1 MTQDATTL
9 TPEQIAAAIEAFLR
23 DHAAAVVLEEGRV
36 QFDMR
41 SAQFTVNAEHSRCM
55 LHIWSEQSNII
66 RRIVGMR
73 ERKGSLLL
81 STQRMGQ
88 AKPQSLELVSGS
100 ERKSPTSQATARAR
114 YAKLLERVLSR
125 NFHGFTADP
134 FRNTVDLQ
142 RSFGPAYARGVLHR
156 GQSAWAVIGVGHDET
171 PASIDNVLT
180 IGILWLAHCREHA
193 GGRRLFEGLRVIVPR
208 GKADVS
214 GARMRWL
221 NAKIAKWELYE
232 LDAPSEEL
240 TQRDL
245 RDCGNLETSFSR
257 APNEAAMRERFAR
270 SIEYV
275 LSLVPEKTRVEVL
288 LRASNEAAFLLHGLE
303 FARVRNAFVGDS
315 FSRTQQV
322 LFGAGANETVLTE
335 DTQNLFRQ
343 TTAELFS
350 RRHAAADKLDPVY
363 RMQPERW
370 LESELRT
377 KLDSLDTTIDGT
389 EVYSQVPAFAAS
401 DRGVLDLV
409 AATRARRLVVLE
421 LKVSEDMHLA
431 LQGLD
436 YWIRVRQHHGANND
450 DFKRHG
456 YFPSR
461 ELQPQPPLLYYVV
474 PSLHLH
480 PATEVVLRYF
490 SPEVEWTLL
499 GLDERWRDRISVVFR
514 KRSSL

>member
-1 MTQDATTL
+1 
-9 TPEQIAAAIEAFLR
+9 
-23 DHAAAVVLEEGRV
+23 
-36 QFDMR
+36 
-41 SAQFTVNAEHSRCM
+41 
-55 LHIWSEQSNII
+55 
-66 RRIVGMR
+66 
-73 ERKGSLLL
+73 
-81 STQRMGQ
+81 MGHG
-88 AKPQSLELVSGS
+88 KPQTLELASGS

-114 YAKLLERVLSR
+114 YSKLLERVLSR

-142 RSFGPAYARGVLHR
+142 RSFGPAYTRGVLHR
-156 GQSAWAVIGVGHDET
+156 GQSAWAVIGVGPDET
-171 PASIDNVLT
+171 PASIDNALT
-180 IGILWLAHCREHA
+180 VGILWLAHCREHA
-193 GGRRLFEGLRVIVPR
+193 GGRRLFEGLRAIVPR
-208 GKADVS
+208 GNADVTA
-214 GARMRWL
+214 ARMRWL
-221 NAKIAKWELYE
+221 NGKIAKWELYE
-232 LDAPSEEL
+232 LDAPSEEI

-245 RDCGNLETSFSR
+245 RDYGNLETWFSR
-257 APNEAAMRERFAR
+257 APNEAVMRERFAQP
-270 SIEYV
+270 IEQV
-275 LSLVPEKTRVEVL
+275 LSLVPEKTRVEILV
-288 LRASNEAAFLLHGLE
+288 RASNEVAFLLSGLE
-303 FARVRNAFVGDS
+303 FARARNAFVGNS
-315 FSRTQQV
+315 FSRTQEV
-322 LFGAGANETVLTE
+322 LFGAGANETLLTE
-335 DTQNLFRQ
+335 ATQNLFRE

-350 RRHAAADKLDPVY
+350 RRHAAADKQDAVY

-370 LESELRT
+370 LESEVRT
-377 KLDSLDTTIDGT
+377 KLDSLDTAIDGS

-409 AATRARRLVVLE
+409 AATHSGRLVVLE

-450 DFKRHG
+450 DFKRYG

-480 PATEVVLRYF
+480 PATEVVLRHF